1 MEMFLDKA
9 MPMQPLQR
17 SMKRMQSRLTHV
29 LRTRQCSR
37 VLLRVSLLFWSIA
50 IGLGLSQMVHATST
64 VNGFVQGTGVSGLRA
79 RSQVIV
85 IGSVDP
91 VPPGLQLAQDAYLEN
106 CATCHIGVPPAV
118 LPTETWQ
125 QLIQDPQ
132 HYGVEIKPLQNPY
145 RSLVWNY
152 FRTFSRPKLINENIP
167 YRLAQSRLFTAL
179 HPKVKFSQP
188 IRLGS
193 CVTCHPGAAKYDFQT
208 LTSEWLNSP

>member
-1 MEMFLDKA
+1 MEN
-9 MPMQPLQR
+9 
-17 SMKRMQSRLTHV
+17 
-29 LRTRQCSR
+29 
-37 VLLRVSLLFWSIA
+37 
-50 IGLGLSQMVHATST
+50 GL
-64 VNGFVQGTGVSGLRA
+64 VQETEASGIRA
-79 RSQVIV
+79 RSQMIA

-91 VPPGLQLAQDAYLEN
+91 VPPSLQLAQDAYLEN
-106 CATCHIGVPPAV
+106 CATCHAGVPPGV

-152 FRTFSRPKLINENIP
+152 FRTFSRPKLINETIP

-179 HPKVKFSQP
+179 HPKVKFLQP

-208 LTSEWLNSP
+208 LTSEW